1 MKKHL
6 FLLTILFTASCAI
19 ATVTIG
25 VEPPQA
31 YINDL
36 KTCKPSTNSITSN
49 GRNYEYK
56 IKGKVPNGRCEV
68 IITEKYDWS
77 NPQTEKDMKTIL
89 GAFSNMAGDNNKI
102 STAELDKAIDEVKKE
117 PPDITTCRFSQAERD
132 ELIKAYNK
140 HDGKQEPGNIKRD
153 AAGNLVSFK
162 GSFST
167 DKMSSYD
174 NIMLTLSTSLCNT
187 NDDSNGKGEVYSCE
201 YADTTC
207 YYKKY
212 DNGVSTLNC
221 TKSAPQE
228 STFFVMDKVKEHVA
242 AGYCE
247 RVF

>member
-1 MKKHL
+1 MKKYL
-6 FLLTILFTASCAI
+6 FLLTLLFTASCAI
-19 ATVTIG
+19 ATVTMI
-25 VEPPQA
+25 EPPQT
-31 YINDL
+31 YINNL
-36 KTCKPSTNSITSN
+36 RTCKPSTNSITSN

-77 NPQTEKDMKTIL
+77 DPQTEKDMRAIL
-89 GAFSNMAGDNNKI
+89 GAFLNMAGSNNKF
-102 STAELDKAIDEVKKE
+102 STAELDKAINEMKKE

-132 ELIKAYNK
+132 ELIKGYNK
-140 HDGKQEPGNIKRD
+140 HDGKQEPAYVERD
-153 AAGNLVSFK
+153 AAGNLVSIK
-162 GSFST
+162 GSFSS

-174 NIMLTLSTSLCNT
+174 NIMFTLSKNLCNT
-187 NDDSNGKGEVYSCE
+187 NNDSNGNGKVYSCE

-212 DNGVSTLNC
+212 DNDVSSLSC
-221 TKSAPQE
+221 TDSKK
-228 STFFVMDKVKEHVA
+228 STFSVMDKVKEHVA